1 MTPPHYKR
9 YPNFMAISKKLRNK
23 RGYKQTVGN
32 FSSCKMKT
40 SVWYDSALKRDF
52 MYWLE
57 FDPDVVSYTTSA
69 ISFDYYESGK
79 LKQYIPDFQVV
90 RHQKRQII
98 DVKSKKTFKSD
109 RYKLL
114 YQQLSNICHDTGW
127 TFIALSESE
136 VRQEPIFSNIK
147 LLYRYARENFNIDEY
162 RDCLEIVRSR
172 LPALL
177 ADIYQILDCHKISRN
192 VLLKLI
198 FCCSVKIDLK
208 QPIQL
213 DSAIT
218 AVSEKIDWERLLNV

>member
-1 MTPPHYKR
+1 
-9 YPNFMAISKKLRNK
+9 MAVSRRLGRN

-40 SVWYDSALKRDF
+40 GVWYDSALKRDF
-52 MYWLE
+52 IYWLE
-57 FDPDVVSYTTSA
+57 FDPDIVSYTTPA

-79 LKQYIPDFQVV
+79 LKQYVPDFQVI
-90 RHQKRQII
+90 RCRKKQII
-98 DVKSKKTFKSD
+98 DVKSKKILEGD
-109 RYKLL
+109 RYKRL
-114 YQQLSNICHDTGW
+114 YQQLTSICNDTGW
-127 TFIALSESE
+127 TFVALSELE

-147 LLYRYARENFNIDEY
+147 LLYRYARESFSIDEY
-162 RDCLEIVRSR
+162 QDCLEVIRSQV
-172 LPALL
+172 PTSL
-177 ADIYQILDCHKISRN
+177 ADIYQILDCHKIPRN

>member
-1 MTPPHYKR
+1 MTVSR
-9 YPNFMAISKKLRNK
+9 SLRNN

-40 SVWYDSALKRDF
+40 SVWYNSALKRDF

-57 FDPDVVSYTTSA
+57 FDPDVVSYTTPA

-79 LKQYIPDFQVV
+79 LKQYVPDFQVV
-90 RHQKRQII
+90 RYQKKQII
-98 DVKSKKTFKSD
+98 DVKSKKTLLGD

-114 YQQLSNICHDTGW
+114 YQQLSNICHNTGW
-127 TFIALSESE
+127 TFVALSESE

-147 LLYRYARENFNIDEY
+147 LLYRYARESFSIDEY
-162 RDCLEIVRSR
+162 RDCLKIIQTQI
-172 LPALL
+172 PASL
-177 ADIYQILDCHKISRN
+177 ADIYHILEYHKICRN
-192 VLLKLI
+192 VLFKLI
-198 FCCSVKIDLK
+198 FCCSVEIDLK

-218 AVSEKIDWERLLNV
+218 AVSERIDWERLLNV

>member
-1 MTPPHYKR
+1 
-9 YPNFMAISKKLRNK
+9 
-23 RGYKQTVGN
+23 
-32 FSSCKMKT
+32 
-40 SVWYDSALKRDF
+40 

-57 FDPDVVSYTTSA
+57 FDPDVVSYITPA

-79 LKQYIPDFQVV
+79 LKQYVLDFQVV
-90 RHQKRQII
+90 RHQKKQII
-98 DVKSKKTFKSD
+98 EVKSQKTLFGD

-127 TFIALSESE
+127 TFIALSELQ

-147 LLYRYARENFNIDEY
+147 LLYRYARENFGIEQY
-162 RDCLEIVRSR
+162 RDCIEILR
-172 LPALL
+172 LQVPASL
-177 ADIYQILDCHKISRN
+177 ADIYPILDCQKIPRN

-198 FCCSVKIDLK
+198 FCCSVEIDIK

-218 AVSEKIDWERLLNV
+218 AVSEKIDWEKLLNV